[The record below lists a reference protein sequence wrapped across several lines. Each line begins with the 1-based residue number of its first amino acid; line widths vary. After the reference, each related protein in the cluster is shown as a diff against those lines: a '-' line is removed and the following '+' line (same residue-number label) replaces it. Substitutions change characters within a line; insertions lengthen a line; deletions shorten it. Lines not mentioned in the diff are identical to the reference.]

1 MVSVVSTAKE
11 ALHGVVP
18 LSSILLVGPTLKNF
32 ETFFYNPSVAV
43 QMENESFENVVIL
56 QYENDK
62 RTKSSE
68 SVIPSVERDLATC
81 PG

>member
-1 MVSVVSTAKE
+1 MR
-11 ALHGVVP
+11 
-18 LSSILLVGPTLKNF
+18 NF

-43 QMENESFENVVIL
+43 QMENESLRNVVIL

-68 SVIPSVERDLATC
+68 SVIPSVERDLAESLERRYSSGKLKFPSSQPTLSYRVG
-81 PG
+81 PARDP